1 MDLFNSNAK
10 NKALKD
16 LEEAQRKYND
26 AGLKAGKAAEE
37 LYVNRKKAVKA
48 IEQLEKRL
56 QRQQDFPMESI
67 KRIADARAN
76 IRLFTE
82 AVINDE
88 ALTNTPNDTT
98 GRYIGMAI
106 AGTTTGAAVATLGA
120 PAAMALATT
129 FGTAATGTAI
139 STLTGAAATNAALA
153 WIGGGALAVVGGGMA
168 TGATILAMAGPI
180 GLAIGGATAG
190 VAFWKTIKR
199 NEKIAREADMAREK
213 LVSTT
218 RNVNNVTNRIERLSD
233 DIFILTHK
241 LQVWEKKPLEQ
252 LSVYY
257 DNIVETIE
265 ELCIKINEKFHLS

>member
-1 MDLFNSNAK
+1 MDLFKSNAK
-10 NKALKD
+10 DKALKD
-16 LEEAQRKYND
+16 LEKAQMDYNV
-26 AGLKAGKAAEE
+26 AGQKAGKAAEK
-37 LYVNRKKAVKA
+37 LYRRRKEAVKA

-67 KRIADARAN
+67 KRIADARAT
-76 IRLFTE
+76 IRIFTE
-82 AVINDE
+82 AVTSE
-88 ALTNTPNDTT
+88 AALTNTPNDTT
-98 GRYIGMAI
+98 GRYIGMAL

-153 WIGGGALAVVGGGMA
+153 WIGGGALAVGGGGMA

-218 RNVNNVTNRIERLSD
+218 RNVNNVTNRIERLSEN
-233 DIFILTHK
+233 ISELTRRLK
-241 LQVWEKKPLEQ
+241 DWENTPDQ
-252 LSVYY
+252 LSTNYK
-257 DNIVETIE
+257 DIIQTIE
-265 ELCIKINEKFHLS
+265 ELCKKINEKFHLS